1 MHVGYSPQQS
11 SLGSL
16 CCPAP
21 PWSATAV
28 AVTALISMPSTK
40 AVYMG
45 SLELFSKVSL
55 WLKRLSAVAF

>member
-1 MHVGYSPQQS
+1 MHIGYNPQQS

-16 CCPAP
+16 CCPGP

-28 AVTALISMPSTK
+28 AVMALISMSSTT

-55 WLKRLSAVAF
+55 WLKRLSVVSF